1 MDRSASLPHS
11 LLAPFVST
19 LVVGVDGGGS
29 KTHVVVA
36 GARGPDL
43 SDIVGSPSA
52 VRPGQISKSVDIIA
66 RLVAE
71 ALEAAGKSDQRPSA
85 LCVGVAGVGR
95 DAEFAAFF
103 TEMQDRDLA
112 DELVVLPDAVVAL
125 EDAFGDDAGILLIAG
140 TGSVCYGRSPT
151 GKMARCGG
159 WGFFCGDEGGGAWIG
174 RRALSVVTASS
185 DGREPET
192 ALVGALLNSLTLSKV
207 EELVAW
213 GAGATVQQLAQV
225 APLVISVAATGD
237 LRANSLLA
245 MAAEELVLHVRTLAR
260 DLFVDERAALPVAFS
275 GGLMHPGSYMRKLV
289 EHRLRS
295 SVPGATVR
303 REPVVPVRG
312 AIRVARRS
320 AADA

>member
-1 MDRSASLPHS
+1 MTR
-11 LLAPFVST
+11 

-29 KTHVVVA
+29 QTTVVVA
-36 GARGPDL
+36 GTRGPDMA
-43 SDIVGSPSA
+43 SIVGSPSV
-52 VRPGQISKSVDIIA
+52 VRPGEAAKSAETVA

-71 ALEAAGKSDQRPSA
+71 ALESCGKADVRPAA

-103 TEMQDRDLA
+103 SEMQDRDLT

-125 EDAFGDDAGILLIAG
+125 EDAFGDEAGILLIAG
-140 TGSVCYGRSPT
+140 TGSVCYGRGPT
-151 GKMARCGG
+151 GKLARCGG
-159 WGFFCGDEGGGAWIG
+159 WGFFCGDEGSGAWIG

-192 ALVGALLNSLTLSKV
+192 ALVGALLHSLTLAQV

-225 APLVISVAATGD
+225 APIVVSVAATGD
-237 LRANSLLA
+237 LRANSILT

-260 DLFVDERAALPVAFS
+260 DLFADERASVPVAFS
-275 GGLMHPGSYMRKLV
+275 GGLMQPGSFLRKLV

-295 SVPGATVR
+295 AVPGAAVR
-303 REPVVPVRG
+303 HDPVVPVRG

-320 AADA
+320 AAEE

>member
-1 MDRSASLPHS
+1 MSS
-11 LLAPFVST
+11 
-19 LVVGVDGGGS
+19 LVVGIDGGGS
-29 KTHVVVA
+29 KTTVVVA
-36 GARGPDL
+36 GGRGPDL
-43 SDIVGSPSA
+43 ASIMGSPSA
-52 VRPGQISKSVDIIA
+52 VRPGQITKSADTIV
-66 RLVAE
+66 RLIAE
-71 ALEAAGKSDQRPSA
+71 ALEAAGKADERPSA
-85 LCVGVAGVGR
+85 VCIGVAGVGR

-103 TEMQDRDLA
+103 NEMQDRDVA
-112 DELVVLPDAVVAL
+112 DELIVLPDALVAL

-159 WGFFCGDEGGGAWIG
+159 WGFFCGDEGSGSWIG

-192 ALVGALLNSLTLSKV
+192 ALVGAILNALSLSKV

-225 APLVISVAATGD
+225 APIVVSVAVTGD

-245 MAAEELVLHVRTLAR
+245 MAAEELVLHIRTLAR
-260 DLFVDERAALPVAFS
+260 DLFVDERAALPVAFA
-275 GGLMHPGSYMRKLV
+275 GGLMNPGSFLRKLV

-295 SVPGATVR
+295 AVPGAAVR
-303 REPVVPVRG
+303 SEQVVPVRG
-312 AIRVARRS
+312 AIRVARR
-320 AADA
+320 ALAPG

>member
-1 MDRSASLPHS
+1 MAS
-11 LLAPFVST
+11 
-19 LVVGVDGGGS
+19 
-29 KTHVVVA
+29 
-36 GARGPDL
+36 
-43 SDIVGSPSA
+43 IMGSPSA
-52 VRPGQISKSVDIIA
+52 VRPGQIAKSADTIV

-71 ALEAAGKSDQRPSA
+71 ALESAGKADERPAA

-103 TEMQDRDLA
+103 AEMQDRDVA

-159 WGFFCGDEGGGAWIG
+159 WGPFCGDEGSGAWIG

-192 ALVGALLNSLTLSKV
+192 ALVGALLNSLTLGKV

-213 GAGATVQQLAQV
+213 GASATVQQLALV
-225 APLVISVAATGD
+225 APIVVSVAATGD
-237 LRANSLLA
+237 LRANSVLA

-260 DLFVDERAALPVAFS
+260 DLFVDERAAIPVTFA
-275 GGLMHPGSYMRKLV
+275 GGLMNPGSYLRKLV

-295 SVPGATVR
+295 AVPGALIKN
-303 REPVVPVRG
+303 EQVVPVRG

-320 AADA
+320 LATA

>member
-1 MDRSASLPHS
+1 M
-11 LLAPFVST
+11 ST
-19 LVVGVDGGGS
+19 LVIGVDGGGS
-29 KTHVVVA
+29 KTSVVVA

-43 SDIVGSPSA
+43 SSIVGSPSA
-52 VRPGQISKSVDIIA
+52 VRPGQITKSVDTIA

-71 ALEAAGKSDQRPSA
+71 ALEAAGKTDERPSA
-85 LCVGVAGVGR
+85 LCIGVAGVGR

-103 TEMQDRDLA
+103 SQMQDRDLA

-151 GKMARCGG
+151 GKLARCGG
-159 WGFFCGDEGGGAWIG
+159 WGFFCGDEGSGAWIG

-192 ALVGALLNSLTLSKV
+192 TLVGAILNALSLAKV

-225 APLVISVAATGD
+225 APIVVSVAATGD
-237 LRANSLLA
+237 LRANSILA
-245 MAAEELVLHVRTLAR
+245 MAAEELVLHIRTLAR
-260 DLFVDERAALPVAFS
+260 DLFVDERAAIPVACA
-275 GGLMHPGSYMRKLV
+275 GGLMQPGSFLRKLV
-289 EHRLRS
+289 EHRLKS
-295 SVPGATVR
+295 SVPGALIR
-303 REPVVPVRG
+303 SDPVIPVRG

-320 AADA
+320 AAGA